1 MLFLLFTFPSR
12 IKLVFWCICSLSDE
26 PWDMLLSSNTWIL
39 RRYST
44 LLCNSWYFT
53 AKKIWRD
60 NSNLVYVFFHFLSK
74 SYFYIFDGICQQTVR
89 TCKVGVFYLSS
100 FYFKTKYVLQ
110 LNFKYNSNIKNAET
124 NKY

>member
-1 MLFLLFTFPSR
+1 MPAN
-12 IKLVFWCICSLSDE
+12 C
-26 PWDMLLSSNTWIL
+26 
-39 RRYST
+39 
-44 LLCNSWYFT
+44 
-53 AKKIWRD
+53 
-60 NSNLVYVFFHFLSK
+60 
-74 SYFYIFDGICQQTVR
+74 VR